1 MWEARTKNDL
11 IIEVWEKLDCE
22 SIGEAE
28 LVAIET
34 VVREQYGESAVD
46 LPMIVARMLADE
58 GAELRHKELME
69 LHVKR
74 RVDSPYAPMFRNIF
88 NLSSFAK
95 IISSFS
101 RIENLR
107 KKFVTENDK
116 QGLRLIKNFAIEL
129 KETLKSESAD
139 SRNHEFVRSK
149 KKEIAEWL
157 TIWLQSPEIFE
168 HWVKLRQESSGF
180 KQMFGSEPEQIEE
193 AF

>member
-149 KKEIAEWL
+149 KK
-157 TIWLQSPEIFE
+157 
-168 HWVKLRQESSGF
+168 R
-180 KQMFGSEPEQIEE
+180 
-193 AF
+193 